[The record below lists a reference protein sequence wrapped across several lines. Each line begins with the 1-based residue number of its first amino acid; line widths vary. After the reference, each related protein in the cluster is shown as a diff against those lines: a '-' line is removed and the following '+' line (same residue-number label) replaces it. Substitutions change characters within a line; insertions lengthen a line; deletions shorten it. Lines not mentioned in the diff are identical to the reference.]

1 MKKTT
6 IIIIS
11 ILVIIIILS
20 SIIVYS
26 KSQVD
31 SNQLEDKISQ
41 ELIYLDQYF
50 VTMLGEFNGL
60 SIGDNRLQ
68 ETEPKIQTNINTN
81 LSDQRDSKTG
91 KSNDNLQQN
100 GKVEEKTDTV
110 QNGILKNN
118 GKYDAK
124 WEKIQTEIEQ
134 TYQVWN
140 TISIDL
146 YTLNIDNSIIL
157 AFNDNLNKATQA
169 IKNKNKASAMDEV
182 TEMHAKI
189 LEYRKAYNIDER
201 QKEILSIQHNAVTAY
216 TNVTNDRWDEAYTKL
231 SDAEKRFSNLLNTVT
246 SDYTNQATMS
256 QCYVLINELKK
267 AVNLKDKEIFLNA
280 IKNLDCSNHIK
291 NTNSI
296 EKKYS
301 KFKPNL
307 KNVIPQDTLDLHGLT
322 RERALHSVKKFIFEA
337 KRNKLKVILIIHG
350 KGFRSE
356 NKISV
361 LKDLVEYYIATEGK
375 YYIKYSTE
383 APARLGG
390 GGAKLIYLHSN
401 D

>member
-1 MKKTT
+1 MSEDSHKNSKDKELFEFYLEHGYFPEDLNLNNKFQKK
-6 IIIIS
+6 
-11 ILVIIIILS
+11 LKEN
-20 SIIVYS
+20 S
-26 KSQVD
+26 K
-31 SNQLEDKISQ
+31 NQK
-41 ELIYLDQYF
+41 
-50 VTMLGEFNGL
+50 VN
-60 SIGDNRLQ
+60 
-68 ETEPKIQTNINTN
+68 
-81 LSDQRDSKTG
+81 
-91 KSNDNLQQN
+91 QN
-100 GKVEEKTDTV
+100 
-110 QNGILKNN
+110 KNN
-118 GKYDAK
+118 
-124 WEKIQTEIEQ
+124 
-134 TYQVWN
+134 V
-140 TISIDL
+140 
-146 YTLNIDNSIIL
+146 
-157 AFNDNLNKATQA
+157 
-169 IKNKNKASAMDEV
+169 KNKN
-182 TEMHAKI
+182 
-189 LEYRKAYNIDER
+189 
-201 QKEILSIQHNAVTAY
+201 
-216 TNVTNDRWDEAYTKL
+216 
-231 SDAEKRFSNLLNTVT
+231 
-246 SDYTNQATMS
+246 DYDKDNNYS
-256 QCYVLINELKK
+256 E
-267 AVNLKDKEIFLNA
+267 KDKEIFLNA

-291 NTNSI
+291 NTNNI

>member
-1 MKKTT
+1 MSEDSHKNSKDKELFEFYLEHGYFPEDLNLNNKFQKK
-6 IIIIS
+6 
-11 ILVIIIILS
+11 LKEN
-20 SIIVYS
+20 S
-26 KSQVD
+26 K
-31 SNQLEDKISQ
+31 NQKANQ
-41 ELIYLDQYF
+41 
-50 VTMLGEFNGL
+50 N
-60 SIGDNRLQ
+60 
-68 ETEPKIQTNINTN
+68 KKNI
-81 LSDQRDSKTG
+81 
-91 KSNDNLQQN
+91 
-100 GKVEEKTDTV
+100 
-110 QNGILKNN
+110 
-118 GKYDAK
+118 
-124 WEKIQTEIEQ
+124 
-134 TYQVWN
+134 
-140 TISIDL
+140 
-146 YTLNIDNSIIL
+146 
-157 AFNDNLNKATQA
+157 NLNKNNYD
-169 IKNKNKASAMDEV
+169 KDNNYSE
-182 TEMHAKI
+182 
-189 LEYRKAYNIDER
+189 
-201 QKEILSIQHNAVTAY
+201 
-216 TNVTNDRWDEAYTKL
+216 
-231 SDAEKRFSNLLNTVT
+231 
-246 SDYTNQATMS
+246 
-256 QCYVLINELKK
+256 
-267 AVNLKDKEIFLNA
+267 KDKEIFLNA

-356 NKISV
+356 NKISI

>member
-1 MKKTT
+1 MSEDSHKNSKDKELFEFYLEHGYFPDDLNLNNKFQKK
-6 IIIIS
+6 
-11 ILVIIIILS
+11 LKEN
-20 SIIVYS
+20 S
-26 KSQVD
+26 K
-31 SNQLEDKISQ
+31 NQNK
-41 ELIYLDQYF
+41 
-50 VTMLGEFNGL
+50 
-60 SIGDNRLQ
+60 
-68 ETEPKIQTNINTN
+68 KNIN
-81 LSDQRDSKTG
+81 
-91 KSNDNLQQN
+91 QN
-100 GKVEEKTDTV
+100 
-110 QNGILKNN
+110 KNN
-118 GKYDAK
+118 
-124 WEKIQTEIEQ
+124 
-134 TYQVWN
+134 V
-140 TISIDL
+140 
-146 YTLNIDNSIIL
+146 
-157 AFNDNLNKATQA
+157 
-169 IKNKNKASAMDEV
+169 KNKN
-182 TEMHAKI
+182 
-189 LEYRKAYNIDER
+189 
-201 QKEILSIQHNAVTAY
+201 
-216 TNVTNDRWDEAYTKL
+216 
-231 SDAEKRFSNLLNTVT
+231 
-246 SDYTNQATMS
+246 DYDKDNNYS
-256 QCYVLINELKK
+256 E
-267 AVNLKDKEIFLNA
+267 KDKEIFLNA

>member
-1 MKKTT
+1 M
-6 IIIIS
+6 S
-11 ILVIIIILS
+11 E
-20 SIIVYS
+20 
-26 KSQVD
+26 D
-31 SNQLEDKISQ
+31 SH
-41 ELIYLDQYF
+41 
-50 VTMLGEFNGL
+50 
-60 SIGDNRLQ
+60 
-68 ETEPKIQTNINTN
+68 
-81 LSDQRDSKTG
+81 
-91 KSNDNLQQN
+91 
-100 GKVEEKTDTV
+100 
-110 QNGILKNN
+110 KN
-118 GKYDAK
+118 
-124 WEKIQTEIEQ
+124 
-134 TYQVWN
+134 
-140 TISIDL
+140 S
-146 YTLNIDNSIIL
+146 
-157 AFNDNLNKATQA
+157 
-169 IKNKNKASAMDEV
+169 
-182 TEMHAKI
+182 
-189 LEYRKAYNIDER
+189 
-201 QKEILSIQHNAVTAY
+201 
-216 TNVTNDRWDEAYTKL
+216 
-231 SDAEKRFSNLLNTVT
+231 
-246 SDYTNQATMS
+246 
-256 QCYVLINELKK
+256 
-267 AVNLKDKEIFLNA
+267 KDKEIFLNA

-361 LKDLVEYYIATEGK
+361 LKELVE

>member
-1 MKKTT
+1 MSEDSYKNSKDKELFEFYLEHGYFPEDLNNKFQKK
-6 IIIIS
+6 
-11 ILVIIIILS
+11 LKENL
-20 SIIVYS
+20 
-26 KSQVD
+26 K
-31 SNQLEDKISQ
+31 
-41 ELIYLDQYF
+41 
-50 VTMLGEFNGL
+50 
-60 SIGDNRLQ
+60 NRN
-68 ETEPKIQTNINTN
+68 KKNINFN
-81 LSDQRDSKTG
+81 
-91 KSNDNLQQN
+91 
-100 GKVEEKTDTV
+100 
-110 QNGILKNN
+110 KNN
-118 GKYDAK
+118 YDK
-124 WEKIQTEIEQ
+124 
-134 TYQVWN
+134 
-140 TISIDL
+140 
-146 YTLNIDNSIIL
+146 DNNYS
-157 AFNDNLNKATQA
+157 
-169 IKNKNKASAMDEV
+169 E
-182 TEMHAKI
+182 
-189 LEYRKAYNIDER
+189 
-201 QKEILSIQHNAVTAY
+201 
-216 TNVTNDRWDEAYTKL
+216 
-231 SDAEKRFSNLLNTVT
+231 
-246 SDYTNQATMS
+246 
-256 QCYVLINELKK
+256 
-267 AVNLKDKEIFLNA
+267 KDKEIFLNA

>member
-1 MKKTT
+1 MSEDSHKN
-6 IIIIS
+6 
-11 ILVIIIILS
+11 
-20 SIIVYS
+20 S
-26 KSQVD
+26 KD
-31 SNQLEDKISQ
+31 KQLFE
-41 ELIYLDQYF
+41 IYLEHGYF
-50 VTMLGEFNGL
+50 PEDLNLNNKFQKKLKEN
-60 SIGDNRLQ
+60 SKNQ
-68 ETEPKIQTNINTN
+68 KANQNKKNI
-81 LSDQRDSKTG
+81 
-91 KSNDNLQQN
+91 
-100 GKVEEKTDTV
+100 
-110 QNGILKNN
+110 
-118 GKYDAK
+118 
-124 WEKIQTEIEQ
+124 
-134 TYQVWN
+134 
-140 TISIDL
+140 
-146 YTLNIDNSIIL
+146 
-157 AFNDNLNKATQA
+157 NLNKNNYD
-169 IKNKNKASAMDEV
+169 KDNNYSE
-182 TEMHAKI
+182 
-189 LEYRKAYNIDER
+189 
-201 QKEILSIQHNAVTAY
+201 
-216 TNVTNDRWDEAYTKL
+216 
-231 SDAEKRFSNLLNTVT
+231 
-246 SDYTNQATMS
+246 
-256 QCYVLINELKK
+256 
-267 AVNLKDKEIFLNA
+267 KDKEIFLNA

>member
-1 MKKTT
+1 MSEDSHKNSKDKELFEFYLEHGYFPEDLNLNNKFQKK
-6 IIIIS
+6 
-11 ILVIIIILS
+11 LKEN
-20 SIIVYS
+20 S
-26 KSQVD
+26 K
-31 SNQLEDKISQ
+31 NQKANQ
-41 ELIYLDQYF
+41 
-50 VTMLGEFNGL
+50 N
-60 SIGDNRLQ
+60 
-68 ETEPKIQTNINTN
+68 KKNI
-81 LSDQRDSKTG
+81 
-91 KSNDNLQQN
+91 
-100 GKVEEKTDTV
+100 
-110 QNGILKNN
+110 
-118 GKYDAK
+118 
-124 WEKIQTEIEQ
+124 
-134 TYQVWN
+134 
-140 TISIDL
+140 
-146 YTLNIDNSIIL
+146 
-157 AFNDNLNKATQA
+157 NLNKNNYD
-169 IKNKNKASAMDEV
+169 KDNNYSE
-182 TEMHAKI
+182 
-189 LEYRKAYNIDER
+189 
-201 QKEILSIQHNAVTAY
+201 
-216 TNVTNDRWDEAYTKL
+216 
-231 SDAEKRFSNLLNTVT
+231 
-246 SDYTNQATMS
+246 
-256 QCYVLINELKK
+256 
-267 AVNLKDKEIFLNA
+267 KDKEIFLNA

-383 APARLGG
+383 APSRLGG

>member
-1 MKKTT
+1 MSEDSHKNSKDKELFEFYLEHGYFPEDLNLNNKFQKK
-6 IIIIS
+6 
-11 ILVIIIILS
+11 LKEN
-20 SIIVYS
+20 S
-26 KSQVD
+26 K
-31 SNQLEDKISQ
+31 NQK
-41 ELIYLDQYF
+41 
-50 VTMLGEFNGL
+50 VN
-60 SIGDNRLQ
+60 
-68 ETEPKIQTNINTN
+68 
-81 LSDQRDSKTG
+81 
-91 KSNDNLQQN
+91 QN
-100 GKVEEKTDTV
+100 
-110 QNGILKNN
+110 KNN
-118 GKYDAK
+118 
-124 WEKIQTEIEQ
+124 
-134 TYQVWN
+134 V
-140 TISIDL
+140 
-146 YTLNIDNSIIL
+146 
-157 AFNDNLNKATQA
+157 
-169 IKNKNKASAMDEV
+169 KNKN
-182 TEMHAKI
+182 
-189 LEYRKAYNIDER
+189 
-201 QKEILSIQHNAVTAY
+201 
-216 TNVTNDRWDEAYTKL
+216 
-231 SDAEKRFSNLLNTVT
+231 
-246 SDYTNQATMS
+246 DYDKDNNYS
-256 QCYVLINELKK
+256 E
-267 AVNLKDKEIFLNA
+267 KDKEIFLNA

-337 KRNKLKVILIIHG
+337 KKNKLKVILIIHG